1 PRTCARWGERPER
14 GGSNP
19 PGKGPPRPPPRGLA
33 QEPPPPAPPAAPAAR
48 LKAALPPG
56 RSRLERHRHA
66 TQDTVP
72 QCDAAAKRSMA
83 SASLTSRSVTPPTSW
98 VASVTSTLL

>member
-1 PRTCARWGERPER
+1 GAVIGGEQILGEGQPRRH
-14 GGSNP
+14 
-19 PGKGPPRPPPRGLA
+19 PRGF
-33 QEPPPPAPPAAPAAR
+33 APEVAPHALLVATAAR

-83 SASLTSRSVTPPTSW
+83 SANLTSRSVRPPTSW
-98 VASVTSTLL
+98 VASVNSTLL